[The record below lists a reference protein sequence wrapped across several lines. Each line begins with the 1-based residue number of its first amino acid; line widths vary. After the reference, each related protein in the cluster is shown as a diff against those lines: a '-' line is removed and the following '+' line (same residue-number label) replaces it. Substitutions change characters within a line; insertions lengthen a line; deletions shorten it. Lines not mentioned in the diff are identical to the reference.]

1 MNMILKCEY
10 NWNTETVKFI
20 YRPQGNTLA
29 DLDAIK
35 DMQDALQ
42 NLYETI
48 FELDQNQYNKVIEFL
63 VRGSS
68 SVKQY
73 VKEDEELEE

>member
-1 MNMILKCEY
+1 MNMILNCKY
-10 NWNTETVKFI
+10 NWNTETVNFI
-20 YRPQGNTLA
+20 YKPQGSPLA

-48 FELDQNQYNKVIEFL
+48 FELDRSHYNKVIEFQVRGPRL
-63 VRGSS
+63 VRRI
-68 SVKQY
+68 VR
-73 VKEDEELEE
+73 EEEEELV

>member
-20 YRPQGNTLA
+20 YRPQGNPLA

-48 FELDQNQYNKVIEFL
+48 FELDQNQYNKVIEFT
-63 VRGSS
+63 
-68 SVKQY
+68 
-73 VKEDEELEE
+73 